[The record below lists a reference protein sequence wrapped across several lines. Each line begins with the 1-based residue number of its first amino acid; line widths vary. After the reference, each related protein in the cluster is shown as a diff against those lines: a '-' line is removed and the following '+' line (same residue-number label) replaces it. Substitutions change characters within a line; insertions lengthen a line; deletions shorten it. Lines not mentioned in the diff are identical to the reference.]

1 MKKLRHIYLFIN
13 LFLSLLCIK
22 QTVTA
27 QSIPQNLSSLNV
39 NELSDEQIRDL
50 LQQAQMAGKNDN
62 QLIQSAKI
70 MGMPDLQV
78 QLLQARIKQIRNSSN
93 AQTANADSIQ
103 QQPRRLNYKPDT
115 LNKNVS
121 AKQMFDNLRPQVF
134 GADLFSNSS
143 ITFEPNLRL
152 ATPVNYVVGP
162 DDELNINVYGNSLV
176 NWKLNVS
183 PEGNINI
190 PGVGIVS
197 VSGKTIEQATSAIK
211 SKLATNNYAIG
222 RGTNVQV
229 TLGNIRSIKVI
240 INGEVT
246 RPGTYTLP
254 SLATVFNALYASGGP
269 NTNGSFR
276 QIEVIRNNRVIRR
289 LDVYDFLLKG
299 DQKDNIALRDQD
311 IIRVPTYRVRV
322 DMAGEVKRPALYEVL
337 AGETLQDVINFSG
350 GFSDVAY
357 TEKVKALQIVD
368 QERRITDIIE
378 ADFKNYT
385 PLRGDKY
392 VVERILDRFKNR
404 VVVNGAVQRPG
415 DYELEKGLT
424 LSKLIAKADGLRE
437 DAFMS
442 RGLIIRLKPDNTTE
456 SVSFNV
462 QEVVNKTTADIL
474 LQREDIV
481 SIASIFD
488 LRDAYNVTVKG
499 AVRRPGNFAY
509 ADSLTVE
516 DLIIKAGGLAEGAST
531 RRIEV
536 SRRINNSNATAI
548 NSAVAQV
555 FTIAINSQLDLKSAN
570 FALRPF
576 DIVSVY
582 TSPGFEKQRT
592 VKVEGEVLYPGYYTI
607 MRKNERVS
615 DLVIR
620 AGGLTSS
627 AYIAGGTLERENN
640 AILGFDKS
648 KADTTALNRERIN
661 RFKNLSRSVNN
672 DSATVA
678 ETDKLRNNYVG
689 IDLEKILGKPGS
701 ITDLILEDGDLLRIP
716 KQQQVVR
723 VNGEVLFPS
732 SVVHT
737 KGKSFKSYVS
747 NAGGFSDYASRG
759 RSYIVYPNGTVKGT
773 GKFLFFRSYPGVKPG
788 SEIYVPKKQFKRGI
802 STAEIIGV
810 TGGLASLG
818 AIILGIINLSK

>member
-1 MKKLRHIYLFIN
+1 MKKLKHIYLFIN

-27 QSIPQNLSSLNV
+27 QSIPQNLSTLNV
-39 NELSDEQIRDL
+39 NELSDEQIKDL
-50 LQQAQMAGKNDN
+50 LQQAQMAGKTDD
-62 QLIQSAKI
+62 QLIQSAKT
-70 MGMPDLQV
+70 MGMPNMQV
-78 QLLQARIKQIRNSSN
+78 QLLQARIKQFRTSNSV
-93 AQTANADSIQ
+93 QTGNADTTR
-103 QQPRRLNYKPDT
+103 QQPRRLNYKADT
-115 LNKNVS
+115 LNRTVS
-121 AKQMFDNLRPQVF
+121 TKQMFENLRPQIF
-134 GADLFSNSS
+134 GVSLFSNSN

-152 ATPVNYVVGP
+152 ATPVNYIVGP

-190 PGVGIVS
+190 PGVGIVN

-211 SKLATNNYAIG
+211 SKLAANNYAIG

-357 TEKVKALQIVD
+357 TAKIKALQIVD
-368 QERRITDIIE
+368 QERSITDVFE
-378 ADFKNYT
+378 ADFKNYI

-392 VVERILDRFKNR
+392 VVERILEKFKNR
-404 VVVNGAVQRPG
+404 VVVSGAVQRPG

-424 LSKLIAKADGLRE
+424 ISKLIAKAAGLRE
-437 DAFMS
+437 DAFTS
-442 RGLIIRLKPDNTTE
+442 RGSITRLKPDNTTE
-456 SVSFNV
+456 SISFNV
-462 QEVVNKTTADIL
+462 QEIVNKTTADIL
-474 LQREDIV
+474 LQREDVVI
-481 SIASIFD
+481 IASIFD

-499 AVRRPGNFAY
+499 EVRRPGDFSY
-509 ADSLTVE
+509 SDSLTVE
-516 DLIIKAGGLAEGAST
+516 DLIIKAGGLTNGAST
-531 RRIEV
+531 KRIEV
-536 SRRINNSNATAI
+536 SRRINNSNPTAVNGVI
-548 NSAVAQV
+548 AQV
-555 FTIAINSQLDLKSAN
+555 FSVTINSQLDLKSTN
-570 FALRPF
+570 FTLQPF

-592 VKVEGEVLYPGYYTI
+592 VKVEGEVLYPGFYTI
-607 MRKNERVS
+607 KQKNERIS
-615 DLVIR
+615 ALVLR
-620 AGGLTSS
+620 AGGITPS
-627 AYIAGGTLERENN
+627 AYVTGGTLKRENT

-648 KADTTALNRERIN
+648 KADTAALNRERVN
-661 RFKNLSRSVNN
+661 RFKSLSQTLR
-672 DSATVA
+672 DSSIV
-678 ETDKLRNNYVG
+678 EKNIGLRNNYVG
-689 IDLEKILGKPGS
+689 IDLEKILEKPGS
-701 ITDLILEDGDLLRIP
+701 ETDLILEDGDVLRIP

-732 SVVHT
+732 SIVYS

-759 RSYIVYPNGTVKGT
+759 KSYVVYPNGTVKGT
-773 GKFLFFRSYPGVKPG
+773 GRFLFFRSYPGIKPG
-788 SEIYVPKKQFKRGI
+788 SEVYVPKKQFKRGI
-802 STAEIIGV
+802 STAELIGV